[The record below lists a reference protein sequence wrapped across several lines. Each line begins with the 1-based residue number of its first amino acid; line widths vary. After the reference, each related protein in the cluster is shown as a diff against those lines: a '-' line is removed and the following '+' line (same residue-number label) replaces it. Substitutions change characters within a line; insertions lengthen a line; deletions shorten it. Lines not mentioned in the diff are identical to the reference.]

1 MTVADRLDVAGR
13 LEEGRPAVEHT
24 QSYVTACH
32 ALGYQQ
38 PGLTDHPAQVR
49 ERYEDQ
55 DGLDLRALD
64 RDCADLRAAGV
75 AAQEAARLQ
84 RAQLAELAAAWTG
97 PGGDA
102 AVRFLQQHCD
112 AANVVATELRAA
124 AQRCESLRDNLWF
137 LVDSKVATAVALD
150 DRTAGQRPVWLGA
163 AGTVTTGVGDR
174 QAAEDVLRHDVMPY
188 VDNDIRD
195 EWLAAMRSASDGV
208 DTSYGMVI
216 DRMAASPTVRFECP
230 DGLPLSS
237 PAPRTLSGESLIPA
251 APVRAAAATP
261 EAPLEPAAPASV
273 GWPAAAPDPGAPL
286 GEASALPVGALG
298 DGLSDGLGDGVGAG
312 GLGGGGG
319 GGLIGLAGRIL
330 DAVGDLVGSADDG
343 GADPLDGD
351 LGDLGDDLD
360 GDPLHDDEPDDR
372 DDDPGDTDDPD
383 EPDETDEPENAV
395 PPGVP
400 EPTEPPGDTQPV
412 GAPPQPPAPPAS
424 GPEPGPP
431 PAPAPPGALADAPA
445 DPAAP
450 PAHEASTP
458 CEIAADQLPQA
469 GQ

>member
-237 PAPRTLSGESLIPA
+237 PAPRTWSGESLIPA

-273 GWPAAAPDPGAPL
+273 GWPAAAPDPGAPW
-286 GEASALPVGALG
+286 GEAPALPVGALG
-298 DGLSDGLGDGVGAG
+298 DGLSGGLGDGAGAG
-312 GLGGGGG
+312 GGPGSGPDAGGAGGCGVAPTGWVSPG
-319 GGLIGLAGRIL
+319 GS
-330 DAVGDLVGSADDG
+330 VGSGTPG
-343 GADPLDGD
+343 GTAFSGSSVSS
-351 LGDLGDDLD
+351 GSSGSSVS
-360 GDPLHDDEPDDR
+360 
-372 DDDPGDTDDPD
+372 PGSSSRSSGSSSCRGSPSRSS
-383 EPDETDEPENAV
+383 PRSPRSPGSSPRSPSSGSA
-395 PPGVP
+395 PPSSA
-400 EPTEPPGDTQPV
+400 EPTRSPT
-412 GAPPQPPAPPAS
+412 ASRIRPARPIK
-424 GPEPGPP
+424 PP
-431 PAPAPPGALADAPA
+431 PPPHPQRTQRRRPARSRPISCRRR
-445 DPAAP
+445 
-450 PAHEASTP
+450 AS
-458 CEIAADQLPQA
+458 
-469 GQ
+469 